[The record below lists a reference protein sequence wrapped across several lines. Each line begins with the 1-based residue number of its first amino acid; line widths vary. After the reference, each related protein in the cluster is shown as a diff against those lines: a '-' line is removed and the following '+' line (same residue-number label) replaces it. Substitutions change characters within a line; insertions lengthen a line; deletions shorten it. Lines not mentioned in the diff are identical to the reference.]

1 VKSARPGTT
10 FLRTA
15 ILTTAVLGSIVILS
29 ASACSNQGEG
39 ERCDV
44 LNGDDDCRTEDGLR
58 CYRAADLNNSNSDRC
73 CPIDRSRATNA
84 VCKTPLTGVNNDAQA
99 PTDSGPSTPTPD
111 ATSGDDAGDAGDSGD
126 SGITDAA
133 ADG

>member
-1 VKSARPGTT
+1 
-10 FLRTA
+10 
-15 ILTTAVLGSIVILS
+15 VLFAGVLVV

-44 LNGDDDCRTEDGLR
+44 LNGDDDCKTDDGLI

-73 CPIDRSRATNA
+73 CPRDRARATNP
-84 VCKTPLTGVNNDAQA
+84 VCKTPLSTVTNDAQA
-99 PTDSGPSTPTPD
+99 PTDSGPTPVIPDSSTND
-111 ATSGDDAGDAGDSGD
+111 ANDGAPQD
-126 SGITDAA
+126 SGITDAP